1 VARWSEGTWRI
12 QPGIERANRFDRF
25 PSGNRPECVALKV
38 GLLSFRPGF
47 SPVTGLIKKPQNR
60 FNGFLFLLA
69 SWKVP
74 LSDDELAAHPHGN
87 R

>member
-1 VARWSEGTWRI
+1 
-12 QPGIERANRFDRF
+12 
-25 PSGNRPECVALKV
+25 
-38 GLLSFRPGF
+38 LLSFRPGF